1 MELHLLE
8 LLSEYG
14 YFGMFLL
21 IMIENIFPPIPS
33 EAVLSFGGFLTE
45 HTELNLQGML
55 IAATAGSL
63 AGAVI
68 LYWAGRIIP
77 LNRLDHILTNRWI
90 QKAGFKEGDI
100 QKTLTW
106 FDRHENKAVFFGRCI
121 PMVRSLISIPAGMN
135 HMPFPRFL
143 LYTTAGSGIWNLL
156 LLALGKKAGSSW
168 YKITQIFDQYSA
180 AILTLTIAITILY
193 IAYKLST
200 TKKKD

>member
-77 LNRLDHILTNRWI
+77 LDRLDHVLSNRLI
-90 QKAGFKEGDI
+90 RKAGFNQNALCSISVLHSHRKRNLESASSRSRE
-100 QKTLTW
+100 K
-106 FDRHENKAVFFGRCI
+106 GRKLL
-121 PMVRSLISIPAGMN
+121 VQN
-135 HMPFPRFL
+135 HTDL
-143 LYTTAGSGIWNLL
+143 
-156 LLALGKKAGSSW
+156 
-168 YKITQIFDQYSA
+168 
-180 AILTLTIAITILY
+180 
-193 IAYKLST
+193 
-200 TKKKD
+200 

>member
-68 LYWAGRIIP
+68 LYWGRE
-77 LNRLDHILTNRWI
+77 D
-90 QKAGFKEGDI
+90 
-100 QKTLTW
+100 
-106 FDRHENKAVFFGRCI
+106 
-121 PMVRSLISIPAGMN
+121 
-135 HMPFPRFL
+135 
-143 LYTTAGSGIWNLL
+143 YTTESAGSCSV
-156 LLALGKKAGSSW
+156 K
-168 YKITQIFDQYSA
+168 QMDQESR
-180 AILTLTIAITILY
+180 LQRRRHQ
-193 IAYKLST
+193 
-200 TKKKD
+200 KDTEMV